1 MCLAIGIDVH
11 SKKLTSFAV
20 PQNEEDMEE
29 TEFCLE
35 FNKEF
40 KSTPADK
47 PTLTRMAYWLKGRD
61 HLILIEN
68 STKTHEV
75 FWILAD
81 MGCIVVVANASDL
94 YRITMSVKKTDYH
107 DCMELAHYAR
117 RYMNG
122 EKEFATCL
130 IVTAEE
136 LNRRQLCRIYANA
149 SSDLS
154 DLRRR
159 IRSYILAR
167 GIAISVPERDIVS
180 EISLCEL
187 EMVADSAMRL
197 LIDEARHQR
206 ERIKRIRKEILKE
219 FKDDELFK
227 LIYSIPGFGIITSS
241 YLRIR

>member
-40 KSTPADK
+40 KSTPTDK